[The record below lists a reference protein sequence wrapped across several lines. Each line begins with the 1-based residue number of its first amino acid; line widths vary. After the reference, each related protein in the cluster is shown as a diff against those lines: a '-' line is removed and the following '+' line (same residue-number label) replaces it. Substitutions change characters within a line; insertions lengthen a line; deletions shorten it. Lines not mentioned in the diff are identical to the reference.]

1 MREKDFLPRMRRRKN
16 FPEDIFVDDGLYINT
31 LDIPEFCKKYNID
44 EGSLE
49 NDSIIEAIISGLV
62 SYRMNIIKLDNSVFL
77 GPYAED
83 DK

>member
-1 MREKDFLPRMRRRKN
+1 MD
-16 FPEDIFVDDGLYINT
+16 
-31 LDIPEFCKKYNID
+31 
-44 EGSLE
+44 
-49 NDSIIEAIISGLV
+49 AIISGLA